1 MSLDPTVQV
10 PVDWDTLEDTW
21 QSWFSSTTGLVT
33 VWANQ
38 DAPRPAFPYA
48 TLDIPIILKTGGPG
62 ERRWVYDSGAAAGE
76 EIVFTITSNMQV
88 TLSCQIHVLPIQS
101 DIPACHARALMSAA
115 LGSLNT
121 LTQQSAFNAV
131 MVAVADI
138 GEILDISEPFED
150 TMINRTQM
158 DVTFTVGACVT
169 ETTGYINQVE
179 LEGTFDDC
187 SGVPIVETDTVTGP

>member
-1 MSLDPTVQV
+1 MSADPTVQV
-10 PVDWDTLEDTW
+10 PVDWFAVENAW
-21 QSWFSSTTGLVT
+21 QTWFSSTTGLVT

-48 TLDIPIILKTGGPG
+48 TLDIPIIVKTGGPG
-62 ERRWVYDSGAAAGE
+62 ERRFTTDLGAASGE
-76 EIVFTITSNMQV
+76 EITVTTVSNLQA

-101 DIPACHARALMSAA
+101 DIANCHARALMTAA

-121 LTQQSAFNAV
+121 LAQQAVFNAIQ
-131 MVAVADI
+131 VAVAGL

-150 TMINRTQM
+150 TMINRTQL
-158 DVTFTVGACVT
+158 DVTFTVGMCVT

-179 LEGTFDDC
+179 LEGTIDDC